1 MEADKQHRD
10 VTFFLEKVGEYGLEI
25 IQMDDDSGSANGM
38 QIDRRSLPKLI
49 NVLINKLN
57 EISQGSTSNST
68 SE

>member
-1 MEADKQHRD
+1 MEAEKQHRD
-10 VTFFLEKVGEYGLEI
+10 VTFSLEEVGEYDLEI

-57 EISQGSTSNST
+57 EISQGRASNST